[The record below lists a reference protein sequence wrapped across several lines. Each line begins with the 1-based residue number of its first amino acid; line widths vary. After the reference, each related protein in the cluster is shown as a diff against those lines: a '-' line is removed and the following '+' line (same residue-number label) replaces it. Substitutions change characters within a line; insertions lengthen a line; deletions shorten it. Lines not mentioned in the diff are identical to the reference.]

1 MNKLHSAKIK
11 KEIVAIYAR
20 VSSAE
25 QASSGLSLD
34 MQKDECEKWAK
45 AKKL

>member
-1 MNKLHSAKIK
+1 MSKNNSGKKI
-11 KEIVAIYAR
+11 VVGYGR

-34 MQKDECEKWAK
+34 MQREQCELK
-45 AKKL
+45 AKKNG

>member
-1 MNKLHSAKIK
+1 MSKNNSGKKI
-11 KEIVAIYAR
+11 VVGYGR

-34 MQKDECEKWAK
+34 MQREQCE
-45 AKKL
+45 LTL